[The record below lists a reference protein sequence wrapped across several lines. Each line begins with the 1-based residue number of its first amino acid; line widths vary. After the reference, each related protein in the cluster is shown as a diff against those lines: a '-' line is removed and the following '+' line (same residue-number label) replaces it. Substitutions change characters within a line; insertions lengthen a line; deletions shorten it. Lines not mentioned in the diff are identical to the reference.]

1 MQSTVILVQNVS
13 QIAIYDADVGIMKGG
28 LANTSDQ

>member
-1 MQSTVILVQNVS
+1 MSGDEDSS
-13 QIAIYDADVGIMKGG
+13 QIAIHDADVGIMKGG